1 MPAAIVL
8 MILLVP
14 VTALAETAA
23 KEPSLFAASLKML
36 AALGVVVGL
45 LLLFYAASRRG
56 FGFLPQNKS
65 EIIQIIETRPL
76 GGRKFLCVVKVRDE
90 EILLGM
96 THDRIEHLGRL
107 EPAQKAFSDS
117 LQAAREKQP

>member
-1 MPAAIVL
+1 MPAAIAL

-14 VTALAETAA
+14 VTVLAETAA
-23 KEPSLFAASLKML
+23 KEPSLFAAGLKML

-65 EIIQIIETRPL
+65 EIIQILETRPL

-107 EPAQKAFSDS
+107 GPVKKGFSDS
-117 LQAAREKQP
+117 LNAAQEKQP